1 AGRRTQSKPIRRTNQ
16 RFAHFVCPDSQQMGD
31 LAIAKYCHQWAAN
44 ALADHFKEKIA
55 SQNQI
60 PLIFSAMN

>member
-1 AGRRTQSKPIRRTNQ
+1 
-16 RFAHFVCPDSQQMGD
+16 MGD

-44 ALADHFKEKIA
+44 AFADHFKEKIA